1 MAASFLASTAILL
14 ALTLLNIVPT
24 AGHPTAAAMQLF
36 SFMGKRIESLHQ
48 VKLLLLSVDFFFA
61 FFNFTMAIRY
71 YNHLGFMI
79 NAPRCGFLGTCL
91 GGRNNPVRRGTI
103 PWECKATTCPCP

>member
-48 VKLLLLSVDFFFA
+48 IKLLLLSLDFFFI

-71 YNHLGFMI
+71 YSHPGFMI
-79 NAPRCGFLGTCL
+79 NAPQMFPEVSGYCL
-91 GGRNNPVRRGTI
+91 SSTVLQYPYDVILAFPHRM
-103 PWECKATTCPCP
+103 A